1 MSEHNNYEHDYGINH
16 RDRKFAGLSGRGKG
30 SRASQGMDKHER
42 KEFLRELR
50 SFSMFSRCTDHDLE
64 ELIGRGQSFTLPAN
78 WPMVS
83 MSTPADACYVITE
96 GVARVLRDG
105 AMVAELGRGDVV
117 GEMAVLTG
125 SLRRANVT
133 TASRVSGLRVANDD
147 LLRLFGERPSL
158 LQALRAEFEARAAR
172 AGRTLA
178 PQPMSS
184 GA

>member
-1 MSEHNNYEHDYGINH
+1 MSEHDYGMNS
-16 RDRKFAGLSGRGKG
+16 RDRKLAGLSGRGKG

-50 SFSMFSRCTDHDLE
+50 TFSLFSRCNDHDLE

-83 MSTPADACYVITE
+83 NSTPADACYVITE
-96 GVARVLRDG
+96 GTARVLRDG
-105 AMVAELGRGDVV
+105 TMLAELSRGDVV

-125 SLRRANVT
+125 SLRRATVT
-133 TASRVSGLRVANDD
+133 TSSRVSGLRVANDD

-158 LQALRAEFEARAAR
+158 LEALRAEFEARAAK
-172 AGRTLA
+172 AGRTLT
-178 PQPMSS
+178 PEPLTT
-184 GA
+184 GG